1 VHTAKTEDNKVFKP
15 TIPKGAQK
23 NVDSQSNKLSAVGS
37 YNPNAEVDSQMV
49 DDMLSKFDE
58 LMADMVSQ

>member
-1 VHTAKTEDNKVFKP
+1 MATPSKEFENNDDK
-15 TIPKGAQK
+15 
-23 NVDSQSNKLSAVGS
+23 SNKQSAVGS

-49 DDMLSKFDE
+49 ESMLSKFDE